1 MAEHNDPSPTPTP
14 AFTASAPRGALLPT
28 VLSLGLVVLL
38 AIAAR
43 AVRLFSHLYPPGVDA
58 GYYPLQSRG
67 LLENGTIPYKDLPL
81 MFYVNAGV
89 AKVATAVRGFDLD
102 AATLWAS
109 KAVDAFC
116 QPWAAVPLAMLGV
129 GLLRRREKAA
139 NAVIVAIASA
149 CVGVL
154 SFPILRMIGDFEK
167 NSLGLVWMAAAACG
181 AWRVMSD
188 VGWRM
193 SDGQDNRT
201 DASGIPAHRTS
212 RIRHPIFPALVLVV
226 SLLLAALTHIGAFGV
241 TVVLVA
247 GAFGHFVMTRFSR
260 RAVVL
265 AAVAA
270 AISGVALLGIV
281 YTVAPQ
287 KAQGLVQG
295 AGKMFT
301 SGDRPNTRPAFSSNG
316 PNPPREDAPASSD
329 RPARPDGQ
337 RGAGGQRG
345 PGGPGDFG
353 MVLPRVGLWIIA
365 LGFCFAAWRCVRR
378 RGADASIVVGAS
390 LVLALVSFPLLQ
402 GQYAQRLSL
411 MAPIALVIPLAA
423 LIAAGLESTRTV
435 ARLGATGLAS
445 IITLACVAS
454 AAPLLAGGGRDGP
467 GGQIVL
473 DAAAPE
479 LFALRGKVP
488 TDGSAVVLA
497 RHGLQW
503 WAGYFL
509 KTPVREE
516 HATAEQLEKYTR
528 VFILNEKPAARPTPP
543 RRGPNDRAGDQRREP
558 PSPMGE
564 SIPLPA
570 DAVMIHDGMYYTL
583 HESVKS
589 RK

>member
-1 MAEHNDPSPTPTP
+1 MTDHASTP
-14 AFTASAPRGALLPT
+14 APRLRGTWL
-28 VLSLGLVVLL
+28 LSLAFVIAL

-67 LLENGTIPYKDLPL
+67 LIENGTIPYKDLPL
-81 MFYVNAGV
+81 MFYLNAAV
-89 AKVATAVRGFDLD
+89 AKAAMAVRGLDLD
-102 AATLWAS
+102 AATLFAS
-109 KAVDAFC
+109 KLVDAAC
-116 QPWAAVPLAMLGV
+116 QPWAALPLSLLALGML
-129 GLLRRREKAA
+129 RTRNAA
-139 NAVIVAIASA
+139 GTALVTLAAAS
-149 CVGVL
+149 VGVL

-167 NSLGLVWMAAAACG
+167 NSLGLVWMAAAAWG

-193 SDGQDNRT
+193 SDGQDKSP
-201 DASGIPAHRTS
+201 DASAIPAHPKS
-212 RIRHPIFPALVLVV
+212 HIRNPTFPAIVLLV
-226 SLLLAALTHIGAFGV
+226 SLLLSALTHIGAFGV

-247 GAFGHFVMTRFSR
+247 GAFGHFVVTRFSK

-265 AAVAA
+265 AALAA
-270 AISGVALLGIV
+270 AISGTALLGIV

-287 KAQGLVQG
+287 KAQGLIQG

-301 SGDRPNTRPAFSSNG
+301 SGDRPNTRPAFSSNQ
-316 PNPPREDAPASSD
+316 PNQARDDAPPSD
-329 RPARPDGQ
+329 RPARSQRPGDGQ
-337 RGAGGQRG
+337 RGADGQRGPGG

-353 MVLPRVGLWIIA
+353 MILPRVGLWIVA
-365 LGFCFAAWRCVRR
+365 LGFCYAAWRCVRHR
-378 RGADASIVVGAS
+378 AADASIVVGAGV
-390 LVLALVSFPLLQ
+390 VLALVSFPFLQ

-423 LIAAGLESTRTV
+423 LLAAGLESTRTL

-488 TDGSAVVLA
+488 TDGTAVVLA

-543 RRGPNDRAGDQRREP
+543 RRGPDDRRNDRRPEP
-558 PSPMGE
+558 PMGE

-570 DAVMIHDGMYYTL
+570 DAVMIHEGTYYTL
-583 HESVKS
+583 HEVAKP
-589 RK
+589 R

>member
-1 MAEHNDPSPTPTP
+1 MPDHASTP
-14 AFTASAPRGALLPT
+14 APRLRGTWL
-28 VLSLGLVVLL
+28 LSLALVVLL
-38 AIAAR
+38 AMAAR

-67 LLENGTIPYKDLPL
+67 LIENGTQPYKDLPL
-81 MFYVNAGV
+81 MFYLNAAV
-89 AKVATAVRGFDLD
+89 ANVATAVRGMDID
-102 AATLWAS
+102 AATLFAS
-109 KAVDAFC
+109 KLVDAAC
-116 QPWAAVPLAMLGV
+116 QPWAALPLSLLALGM
-129 GLLRRREKAA
+129 LRRRSGAGVALVTLAA
-139 NAVIVAIASA
+139 ASL
-149 CVGVL
+149 GVL
-154 SFPILRMIGDFEK
+154 SFPILRMVGDFEK
-167 NSLGLVWMAAAACG
+167 NSLGLVWMAAAAWG

-193 SDGQDNRT
+193 SDGQDDRP
-201 DASGIPAHRTS
+201 DASAIPAHPTS
-212 RIRHPIFPALVLVV
+212 HNRNPTFPAVVLLV
-226 SLLLAALTHIGAFGV
+226 SLLLSSLTHIGAFGV

-247 GAFGHFVMTRFSR
+247 GAFGHFVMTRFSK

-281 YTVAPQ
+281 YAVAPQ

-301 SGDRPNTRPAFSSNG
+301 SGDRPNTRPAFSSNP
-316 PNPPREDAPASSD
+316 PNQARDDAPAGD
-329 RPARPDGQ
+329 RAERPPRPGDGQ
-337 RGAGGQRG
+337 RGPGG

-353 MVLPRVGLWIIA
+353 MMLPRVGLWIVA
-365 LGFCFAAWRCVRR
+365 LGFSFAAWRCVRHR
-378 RGADASIVVGAS
+378 AADASIVVGAS
-390 LVLALVSFPLLQ
+390 VVLALVSFPFLQ

-411 MAPIALVIPLAA
+411 MTPIALVIPLAA
-423 LIAAGLESTRTV
+423 LIATGLDSTRTL

-479 LFALRGKVP
+479 LLSLRGTVP

-543 RRGPNDRAGDQRREP
+543 RRGPNDRGNDRRPEP
-558 PSPMGE
+558 PMGE

-570 DAVMIHDGMYYTL
+570 DATIIHDGTYYTL
-583 HESVKS
+583 HEVGKP
-589 RK
+589 K